1 MNRSFLSRALFY
13 LGATTIV
20 VYALFPFVWAG
31 FSSLRSEG
39 GGIYLPGLQSFLG
52 PLSIKNYVIVLKDP
66 RMLSSCINSIM
77 VAVGTVSLS
86 LLLGSL
92 CAYALSRLPFRFKQ
106 PVLFITLAM
115 MIFPQVSLLTGL
127 FFLLQITGLYNTRS
141 GLTLTY
147 LVYALPL
154 TVLLLRGY
162 FRSLPAEL
170 EEAAYID
177 GAGPLTVFW
186 KILLPLSAPGLF
198 TTTMLTFIGAWNEFL
213 FALTFTTSDQART
226 LPVTISTFGSR
237 SYHEIPWGQIL
248 AASLLVSLPLL
259 LFVAVFQS
267 RIMVGI
273 SAGAIRE

>member
-1 MNRSFLSRALFY
+1 MNRLFLSRVLFFS
-13 LGATTIV
+13 GVTAIV
-20 VYALFPFVWAG
+20 IYALFPFVWAT

-39 GGIYLPGLQSFLG
+39 GIFLPGLQSFLG
-52 PLSIKNYVIVLKDP
+52 PLTIENYVIVLKDP
-66 RMLSSCINSIM
+66 RMLSSCINSII
-77 VAVGTVSLS
+77 VAIGTVGLS

-106 PVLFITLAM
+106 PVLLITVAM

-127 FFLLQITGLYNTRS
+127 FFLLQVTGLYDTRG

-154 TVLLLRGY
+154 TILLLRGY
-162 FRSLPAEL
+162 FRSLPLEL

-177 GAGPLTVFW
+177 GASPLVVFW

-198 TTTMLTFIGAWNEFL
+198 TTAMLTFIGAWNEFL
-213 FALTFTTSDQART
+213 FALTFTGSDQART
-226 LPVTISTFGSR
+226 LPVTISTFSGR
-237 SYHEIPWGQIL
+237 SYHETPWGQIL

-267 RIMVGI
+267 RIIAGI

>member
-1 MNRSFLSRALFY
+1 MNRSFLSQALFY
-13 LGATTIV
+13 IGATTIV

-39 GGIYLPGLQSFLG
+39 GGIFLPGLQSFLG
-52 PLSIKNYVIVLKDP
+52 PLTIKNYVTVLKDP
-66 RMLSSCINSIM
+66 RMLSSCINSII

-127 FFLLQITGLYNTRS
+127 FFLLQITGLYYTRS

-226 LPVTISTFGSR
+226 LPVTISTFGGR
-237 SYHEIPWGQIL
+237 SYHETPWGQIL

-267 RIMVGI
+267 RIMAGI